1 MIQRSIQISLE
12 LFRSCT
18 SRVVTNHLPP
28 NPTKFS
34 SATSSCA
41 AQRTLSSLSSLSSS
55 PGLIYESA
63 SPFSS
68 RSLSLIARYT
78 LLGRA
83 WTRLLLAISHSS
95 RDLARAITARKL
107 FGTVWHTRPIHRTRI
122 CIYSG
127 PSFHE
132 DFSWRWILTAKASQ
146 LERITRLF
154 GILSGEPCRREDD
167 VIIIVVLFFFYRD
180 DGDDKDDDEDG
191 RVVIH
196 LDAWSGW
203 LISLLGGCSRI
214 DLWMLC
220 VDIVGKGGV
229 FLDIFVERMEQELK
243 VIAVSECVGVWIY
256 MWLYGLLIG
265 VKD

>member
-1 MIQRSIQISLE
+1 MRRTENPLVSL
-12 LFRSCT
+12 
-18 SRVVTNHLPP
+18 
-28 NPTKFS
+28 
-34 SATSSCA
+34 
-41 AQRTLSSLSSLSSS
+41 LSLLVCMRS

-167 VIIIVVLFFFYRD
+167 VIIIVVLFFFIVTTAMIRTMTRMVGWWFIWMLDRD
-180 DGDDKDDDEDG
+180 DWSLCSGDARE
-191 RVVIH
+191 
-196 LDAWSGW
+196 
-203 LISLLGGCSRI
+203 
-214 DLWMLC
+214 
-220 VDIVGKGGV
+220 
-229 FLDIFVERMEQELK
+229 
-243 VIAVSECVGVWIY
+243 
-256 MWLYGLLIG
+256 
-265 VKD
+265 